1 MFDCPSG
8 KLRKEKVQEMYTT
21 ILPEKNA
28 MVFVD
33 NIFRIF
39 DKDNNGSIDF
49 RVRNPCQRQCECF

>member
-49 RVRNPCQRQCECF
+49 RVRNLCR